1 MASQQRSGVREKAD
15 HPRLE
20 PGTSGLAVMDM
31 KRRLRKWYE
40 VRGEPLPRRMRGPI
54 YGTSAVEAVSGYSA
68 TSSDGIPTRSSSTSG
83 KRSRVANRGRPS
95 MTTVR

>member
-54 YGTSAVEAVSGYSA
+54 YGTSAVEAVKRFQRETGLTA
-68 TSSDGIPTRSSSTSG
+68 DGIVGAETWKALPE
-83 KRSRVANRGRPS
+83 
-95 MTTVR
+95 